1 MAMSDIIINTKI
13 YSIPEAQSLRLL
25 LEVRWSFCLEGRG
38 KNPKEPLIFNYLVV
52 FPAMHNFKVP
62 SELGMR

>member
-1 MAMSDIIINTKI
+1 M
-13 YSIPEAQSLRLL
+13 EFLL
-25 LEVRWSFCLEGRG
+25 GR
-38 KNPKEPLIFNYLVV
+38 KRENPKEPLIFNYLVV